1 MSTAVGYAWIQDALQ
16 APDFLGAHKARL
28 AAVQSLQRLSEGALL
43 VPAKL
48 APGTRWLDHA
58 LFAIKHEGVR
68 LDYLTAALRQ
78 VGQEEMEAEFLRTPN
93 GAYVRKLCLLW
104 EGAHQRPLQAVEQRP
119 VAAAYVPMFDPAAY
133 LTGASR
139 RNARW
144 RVDFNGLGD
153 LAFCPAIRKT
163 DAVLHGL
170 QHDVLGHAKA
180 FAAAIGPQMLERALS
195 WAYLSET
202 EGSFAI
208 EGESPSEDKASRFA
222 TRPGGLDPLVHAG
235 RGFHPGD
242 GPGFAGDPPAARGGV
257 SGAV

>member
-1 MSTAVGYAWIQDALQ
+1 MALLRYSAPAHRHAFDFHQQPRMGQFADADAGPGAEAFGEYAVLHVTKHRHM
-16 APDFLGAHKARL
+16 LAHVDVIGGHL
-28 AAVQSLQRLSEGALL
+28 YHIVEGATAGLQHLVEVFPGANELL
-43 VPAKL
+43 L
-48 APGTRWLDHA
+48 
-58 LFAIKHEGVR
+58 GV
-68 LDYLTAALRQ
+68 
-78 VGQEEMEAEFLRTPN
+78 
-93 GAYVRKLCLLW
+93 
-104 EGAHQRPLQAVEQRP
+104 
-119 VAAAYVPMFDPAAY
+119 FDDFQICRAAY

-180 FAAAIGPQMLERALS
+180 FAASIGPQMLERALS

-222 TRPGGLDPLVHAG
+222 ARPGGLDPLVHAG

>member
-1 MSTAVGYAWIQDALQ
+1 MSTAVGYAWIQDSLQ

-28 AAVQSLQRLSEGALL
+28 AAVQSLQRLPEGALL

-48 APGTRWLDHA
+48 APGARWLDHA

-78 VGQEEMEAEFLRTPN
+78 VGQEEIEAEFLRTPN

-104 EGAHQRPLQAVEQRP
+104 EAAHQRPLQAVEQHP
-119 VAAAYVPMFDPAAY
+119 VAAAYVPMFDPATY

-153 LAFCPAIRKT
+153 LAFCPVLRKT
-163 DAVLHGL
+163 DAVLQGL
-170 QHDVLGHAKA
+170 QHDVLAHAKA
-180 FAAAIGPQMLERALS
+180 FAASIGPQMLERALS

-208 EGESPSEDKASRFA
+208 DTVPD
-222 TRPGGLDPLVHAG
+222 
-235 RGFHPGD
+235 
-242 GPGFAGDPPAARGGV
+242 ARHR
-257 SGAV
+257 